1 MKSADWA
8 HLSDWHNAWLA
19 ADPTERDRL
28 RRSLSER
35 HPDLAGE
42 ADGLAEGSH
51 VLPVFLE
58 TPAFALAI
66 RDLADEEPELAMGAS
81 IGPYRILRLLARGGM
96 GDVYRATDVRLGRD
110 VALKLLAKGGSSDSQ
125 GIERFLQEARVTAS
139 LDHPNVVKVFDV
151 GVFDERPYLVAE
163 LLDGETLRE
172 RISRGPLAPEQA
184 RQIAV
189 QVAKGLVA
197 AHAAGL
203 VHRDLKPEN
212 IFLTRSD
219 VTKILDFGI
228 AKLNPQGD
236 GHDRVATLTHVV
248 LGTAGYLAP
257 EQIRGEPVD
266 GRTDLFAFGAI
277 LFEMLTGARPFA
289 HQHTIDTLHAILHE
303 PTPIALAEM
312 ADVPAPL
319 TAIVTRLLEKAPTG
333 RFQSAADLMWALEQ
347 VAGTRDNPPIHRGR
361 SRDPT
366 VPSRWIPWS
375 AAVAAII
382 IALVSG
388 GLWLRS
394 QEAREPRLTG
404 ATRFT
409 WSLPVGMR
417 LDSAPVVS
425 PDSRHIVFAG
435 TDKSGGRLF
444 VRALD
449 SLEAISVA
457 GTEGAKQPFWSPD
470 SKWVGFFARGKLVKV
485 ALAGGA
491 PVAIADAPDG
501 RGGAWSPSGV
511 IVFGPHYT
519 ESALA
524 RVSADGGQ
532 VEPAT
537 LLDVS
542 EGDNSHRWPMFLPDG
557 IHFLYFVR
565 ASVDERRGVY
575 LGRVDRP
582 ASRPNLP
589 LFRSESEAVYAPVT
603 GTNEGVLLYVANG
616 RIEARPFDPTHLA
629 FVGDA
634 RTIAVTAGGN
644 TPYHTSM
651 LSPSADVLAFAS
663 SPVPYGSRLGSVA
676 RNGEDLRISDEREA
690 QGWPRVSPD
699 GRRLARHRIDTVRGN
714 PDIWVDDLERGTSVR
729 VTTAPDQDNL
739 HVWSPDGTRL
749 AYQSGRF
756 DRRQLSIVAADGTGI
771 VSVLPC
777 PGSYCE
783 PTDWSAD
790 GQRLIVNVRG
800 ETGIDVWAVAISPGG
815 PSHPILAESFTERDA
830 RLSPDGHWIAYVS
843 EESGRPEV
851 SVRSL
856 SGPPRR
862 FVISGDGGDQPVWR
876 RDGAELFYVNPQGR
890 LRGLSVLTEA
900 DGRLIFGVPVALNI
914 PPIGSGHWGTQ
925 DDMSPDGRRV
935 YFMDR
940 GDERLF
946 NEIGILL
953 GWSASLK

>member
-1 MKSADWA
+1 
-8 HLSDWHNAWLA
+8 
-19 ADPTERDRL
+19 
-28 RRSLSER
+28 
-35 HPDLAGE
+35 
-42 ADGLAEGSH
+42 
-51 VLPVFLE
+51 
-58 TPAFALAI
+58 
-66 RDLADEEPELAMGAS
+66 
-81 IGPYRILRLLARGGM
+81 M
-96 GDVYRATDVRLGRD
+96 GDVYRATDVRLERD
-110 VALKLLAKGGSSDSQ
+110 VALKLLAKGGGSDSQ
-125 GIERFLQEARVTAS
+125 SIDRFLQEARVTAS

-151 GVFDERPYLVAE
+151 GLFEERPYLVAE

-172 RISRGPLAPEQA
+172 RIARGPIAPEHV

-212 IFLTRSD
+212 IFLTRSE

-228 AKLNPQGD
+228 AKLNPQGA
-236 GHDRVATLTHVV
+236 GHDRIATLTHVV

-266 GRTDLFAFGAI
+266 GRTDLFAVGAI

-303 PTPIALAEM
+303 PTPTTLAEM
-312 ADVPAPL
+312 NEVPAPF

-347 VAGTRDNPPIHRGR
+347 VAGTRDNPQIYRWR
-361 SRDPT
+361 NRDPT
-366 VPSRWIPWS
+366 VPSRWIPRG

-382 IALVSG
+382 IALGSG
-388 GLWLRS
+388 GLWLRR
-394 QEAREPRLTG
+394 QEAPQPRITG

-409 WSLPVGMR
+409 WLVPAGMR

-435 TDKSGGRLF
+435 TDKSDNRLF

-449 SLEAISVA
+449 SLEATSVA

-470 SKWVGFFARGKLVKV
+470 SKWVGFFASRKLMKV

-501 RGGAWSPSGV
+501 RGGAWSPSGI
-511 IVFGPHYT
+511 IVFGPNYT

-524 RVSADGGQ
+524 RVSADGGP

-537 LLDVS
+537 LLDES
-542 EGDNSHRWPMFLPDG
+542 KGDNSHRWPMFLPDG
-557 IHFLYFVR
+557 IHFLYFIR

-582 ASRPNLP
+582 ASRPDLP
-589 LFRSESEAVYAPVT
+589 LFRSESEAVYAPMA
-603 GTNEGVLLYVANG
+603 GTRDGVLLHVVNG
-616 RIEARPFDPTHLA
+616 RVEARSFDPTHLA
-629 FVGDA
+629 FIGDA
-634 RTIAVTAGGN
+634 RTIAVTAGGI

-651 LSPSADVLAFAS
+651 LSASADVLAFAAT
-663 SPVPYGSRLGSVA
+663 PVPYGNRLGSVD
-676 RNGEDLRISDEREA
+676 RNGSDLRISDEREA

-699 GRRLARHRIDTVRGN
+699 GRRLARHRIDAARGN
-714 PDIWVDDLERGTSVR
+714 PDIWVDDLERGTRVR
-729 VTTAPDQDNL
+729 VTTALDQDNL
-739 HVWSPDGTRL
+739 HVWSPDGSRL

-756 DRRQLSIVAADGTGI
+756 GRRELSIVAADGTGV

-777 PGSYCE
+777 PRSYCE

-790 GQRLIVNVRG
+790 GQRLIVNVRA
-800 ETGIDVWAVAISPGG
+800 ETGTDVWAVAISPGG
-815 PSHPILAESFTERDA
+815 LSQPILAESFTERDA
-830 RLSPDGHWIAYVS
+830 RLSPDGQWLAYVS

-856 SGPPRR
+856 SGPSRR
-862 FVISGDGGDQPVWR
+862 FVISGEGGDQPVWR
-876 RDGAELFYVNPQGR
+876 RDGAELLFVDAQGR
-890 LRGLSVLTEA
+890 LRGLSVRREE
-900 DGRLIFGVPVALNI
+900 DGSLIFGVPVALNV
-914 PPIGSGHWGTQ
+914 PPIGTGHWGTQ
-925 DDMSPDGRRV
+925 YDVSPDGRRV

-940 GDERLF
+940 GDEQLP

-953 GWSASLK
+953 GWNASLK